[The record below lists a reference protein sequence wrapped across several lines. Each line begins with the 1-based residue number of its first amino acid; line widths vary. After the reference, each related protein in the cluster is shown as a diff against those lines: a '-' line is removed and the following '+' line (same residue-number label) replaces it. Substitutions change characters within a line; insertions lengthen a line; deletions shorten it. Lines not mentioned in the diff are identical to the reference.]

1 MTDSSGARLDKPDFA
16 KYSEAQLRQILT
28 RIDKERFP
36 DRVEEIHAR
45 LARFEADR
53 LSRPAVD
60 DAEQPDGPAG
70 IAGFWQRAG
79 AFVIDVVLLAIV
91 GYGLG
96 MVLGDQFEALGA
108 WGRAVGFVIALAYF
122 GTMESGLFQ
131 GRTFGKLALGIK
143 VVTTAGAPLGLGRAL
158 LRAAVFHVPYFLNNA
173 ALGNGDA
180 GPIVPALQTL
190 LVCVLGGATA
200 YLCVF
205 NRRTRQG
212 IHDLLVGAVVVRAGT
227 KEVPPLLPVWRGHVA
242 IMAALLA
249 VAAGG
254 GAYLYSTFDNGEMKL
269 LVALQ
274 RQVSGMPGV
283 RRAGVF
289 TGTVVNGANHA
300 SYMTINV
307 LTRTGDVDE
316 RALADSVAALAL
328 NTDPAAS
335 EVNTLSVTITHG
347 YDIGIASRWSS
358 NRFTFPPDEW
368 RARTKPHD

>member
-1 MTDSSGARLDKPDFA
+1 LDKPDFA

-36 DRVEEIHAR
+36 ERVEEIHAR
-45 LARFEADR
+45 LASFEADR
-53 LSRPAVD
+53 LSRPAVG
-60 DAEQPDGPAG
+60 EPGQPDGPAG

-79 AFVIDVVLLAIV
+79 AFIVDVVLLAIV

-96 MVLGDQFEALGA
+96 VFLGDQFEALGA
-108 WGRAVGFVIALAYF
+108 WGRAIGFVIAVAYF

-131 GRTFGKLALGIK
+131 GRTFGKFALGIK

-158 LRAAVFHVPYFLNNA
+158 LRAAVFHVPYFLNNVV
-173 ALGNGDA
+173 LGNGQA
-180 GPIVPALQTL
+180 GSIVLVLQTL
-190 LVCVLGGATA
+190 LVFGLGGAIA

-205 NRRTRQG
+205 NRRTRQSA
-212 IHDLLVGAVVVRAGT
+212 HDLLVGAVVVRAGT
-227 KEVPPLLPVWRGHVA
+227 QEVPPLLPVWRGHVA

-254 GAYLYSTFDNGEMKL
+254 STYMYSTFADGELKPL
-269 LVALQ
+269 LAVQ
-274 RQVSGMPGV
+274 RQVSQVPGV

-289 TGTVVNGANHA
+289 ENTIVNGANHA
-300 SYMTINV
+300 NYLTINV

-316 RALADSVAALAL
+316 RALANSVAALTL
-328 NTDPAAS
+328 DIYPPAR
-335 EVNTLSVTITHG
+335 EVNALSVAITHG

-358 NRFTFPPDEW
+358 NSFTFPPDEW
-368 RARTKPHD
+368 RARTKPRD